1 MFLTCHNNDVF
12 SRYLCSKN
20 VRVIIT
26 ISENYEVPYILLDAK
41 SVNEAKG

>member
-1 MFLTCHNNDVF
+1 MCLVDICVQKM
-12 SRYLCSKN
+12 S
-20 VRVIIT
+20 VIIT